1 MNALI
6 VNCSPVR
13 KGATAEIA
21 GSIARQRSEY
31 FAVQSV
37 CIDDYRFAFCRM
49 IMEEGERTDEA

>member
-13 KGATAEIA
+13 NSATAEIA
-21 GSIARQRSEY
+21 GIIARQLSEY

-49 IMEEGERTDEA
+49 IMEKGETTDEA

>member
-13 KGATAEIA
+13 NGATAEIA
-21 GSIARQRSEY
+21 GIIARQLSEY

-49 IMEEGERTDEA
+49 IMEKGETTDEA